1 MKILNISVTNA
12 VINPDR
18 KDFWP
23 NIYSQYMKG
32 LCMSVTNVIIV
43 LHQVDLSQHKQSI
56 HEYVEYACNQYDYK
70 ARHHVNLSQH
80 KQSLHEGVWYYCNHW
95 KYKAKSRIILHPIYN
110 QEGIQY

>member
-1 MKILNISVTNA
+1 MNILNMSVTNA

-18 KDFWP
+18 KDIWP

-32 LCMSVTNVIIV
+32 LYVCNQCYYKV
-43 LHQVDLSQHKQSI
+43 LYQVDLSQHKQSI

-80 KQSLHEGVWYYCNHW
+80 KQSLHEGV
-95 KYKAKSRIILHPIYN
+95 K
-110 QEGIQY
+110 